1 MQSLYAYYDGVS
13 IRTPEQLILKKGQ
26 KILVTILDED
36 ISATEESMYMLH
48 TSLKSG
54 AFDFL
59 MEDKVEYTSADLKTK
74 YK

>member
-13 IRTPEQLILKKGQ
+13 IRTPEQLTLKKGQ
-26 KILVTILDED
+26 KILVTILDDD
-36 ISATEESMYMLH
+36 ISATEESMHMLH

-59 MEDKVEYTSADLKTK
+59 MEDKIEYNVNDVKTK
-74 YK
+74 Y

>member
-13 IRTPEQLILKKGQ
+13 IRTPEQLTLKKGQ

-36 ISATEESMYMLH
+36 ISASEESMYILQ

-54 AFDFL
+54 AFNFL

-74 YK
+74 Y